1 MTRTQKNHVERLH
14 ILTEAATNIIADVTQ
29 SRSYVAF
36 AREFLHNT
44 GQFTGQDAP
53 RKLVMVRRD
62 DGHAGNV
69 LDCNLWPVDRLH
81 LEP

>member
-1 MTRTQKNHVERLH
+1 MSQHFEFGTR
-14 ILTEAATNIIADVTQ
+14 
-29 SRSYVAF
+29 VAF
-36 AREFLHNT
+36 AREFLRNT

-53 RKLVMVRRD
+53 THVGPFARGIVKAVVSFGARKLVMVHWD